1 MMSQYTMNPEIELLY
16 NIWDSVKPY
25 VSVKERLHVAEEIV
39 RTFDDQ
45 LDISEVEDNLNMF
58 DSVMKAALVSHY
70 EFGLDDDED
79 DEDDWE

>member
-1 MMSQYTMNPEIELLY
+1 MNPEIELLY
-16 NIWDSVKPY
+16 NIWDKVKPY

-58 DSVMKAALVSHY
+58 DSVMKAALISHF
-70 EFGLDDDED
+70 EFGLEES

>member
-1 MMSQYTMNPEIELLY
+1 MNPEIELLY

-45 LDISEVEDNLNMF
+45 LDISEVEDNINMF
-58 DSVMKAALVSHY
+58 DSVMKAALISHF
-70 EFGLDDDED
+70 EFGLEDSDEA
-79 DEDDWE
+79 DWD

>member
-1 MMSQYTMNPEIELLY
+1 MNPEIELLY

-45 LDISEVEDNLNMF
+45 LDISEVEDNINMF
-58 DSVMKAALVSHY
+58 DSVMKAALISHF
-70 EFGLDDDED
+70 EFGLEES

>member
-1 MMSQYTMNPEIELLY
+1 MNPEIELLY

-39 RTFDDQ
+39 RVFDDQ
-45 LDISEVEDNLNMF
+45 LDISQVEDNLNMF

-70 EFGLDDDED
+70 EFGLGDDED

>member
-1 MMSQYTMNPEIELLY
+1 MNPEIELLY

-58 DSVMKAALVSHY
+58 DSVMKAALISHF
-70 EFGLDDDED
+70 EFGLEES